1 MDKINNVR
9 KKIGRFMDSR
19 YHPQAIET
27 KWQNRWQNDKLFNVV
42 EAPDQ
47 KKYYLLEMFPYPSG
61 KIHMGHVRN
70 YTIGD
75 VVARYKRMRGYN
87 VLHPMGWDAFGM
99 PAENA
104 AIANNTHP
112 AKWTYENI
120 GAMRAQLKRLGFSY
134 DWGRELATCHP
145 EYYRWE
151 QWLFLK
157 MAQRGMAY
165 RKESYVNWCEP
176 CQTVLANEQVEA
188 GLCWRCGKPV
198 RQKKLWQWFFKITD
212 FAEDLLVHCDMLPG
226 WPDKV
231 TTMQRNWIGKSVG
244 AEIRFPVEGSKAVI
258 SVFTTRQD
266 TVFGATFMC
275 LAPEHPLVPKLAA
288 GTDQKAAVDAFV
300 ERISLQDRSSRA
312 IENYE
317 KEGVFTGAYCIN
329 PMNGRRMP
337 IYTANFA
344 LMEYGTGAVMS
355 VPAHDQ
361 RDFDFARK
369 YDLPI
374 IVVVSPADQ
383 ALDGNTMDA
392 AYTGDGTMV
401 NSGGFNGTG
410 NREAME
416 AIAAFMDKDGIGK
429 KTVSFRLRDWG
440 ISRQRYWG
448 APIPMIHCDSC
459 GIVPVPEA
467 DLPIVLPEAADLLE
481 GGRSP
486 LPALAEFARTRCP
499 ACGRDDARRE
509 TDTMDTFVESSWY
522 FERYC
527 SPRCDT
533 AMFDKDAVDYWMPVD
548 QYIGG
553 VEHAILHLLYSR
565 YFTRVLASLGLVTFK
580 EPFTRLLTQGMVCK
594 ETTACPEHGFLFP
607 EQVAEEGDALRSC
620 LQCGQPVTIGRVEKM
635 SKSKKNVIDPN
646 VLLDE
651 YGADTTR
658 LFCLFAAPPER
669 DLEWSEQGVEGSYRF
684 LQRVWRLAERWLPLL
699 TACEG
704 GPIDSQELNAPLREL
719 NRKTHETIKRVTQDI
734 EERFHFNT
742 VISAVMELVNAMQAL
757 EESGSDSAGCRVM
770 RFALET
776 SVLLLSPIVPH
787 FCEELW
793 EALGH
798 GKSILLSQWPS
809 FDDAATVKD
818 EVEVVVQVN
827 GKLRSRFSAA
837 LDADDNT
844 LKQTALADE
853 RIVRFVDGKPIKKVI
868 TIKNKLVNIVI

>member
-1 MDKINNVR
+1 
-9 KKIGRFMDSR
+9 MDSR
-19 YHPQAIET
+19 YDPQTIEA
-27 KWQNRWQNDKLFNVV
+27 KWQNRWQDDRLFNVI
-42 EAPDQ
+42 EEPDQ

-75 VVARYKRMRGYN
+75 VVARYKRMRGFN

-104 AIANNTHP
+104 AIANDTHP

-120 GAMRAQLKRLGFSY
+120 DAMRKQLKRLGFSY
-134 DWGRELATCHP
+134 DWGRELATCRP

-157 MAQRGMAY
+157 MVERGMAY

-188 GLCWRCGKPV
+188 GLCWRCGKAV

-212 FAEDLLVHCDMLPG
+212 FAEDLLVHCDTLPG

-244 AEIRFPVEGSKAVI
+244 AEIRFPVAESEAVI

-288 GTDQKAAVDAFV
+288 GTDQEASVTAFV
-300 ERISLQDRSSRA
+300 ERISLQDRSTKA

-369 YDLPI
+369 YGLPV
-374 IVVVSPADQ
+374 IVVVNPQDDE
-383 ALDGNTMDA
+383 LDGNTMTV
-392 AYTGDGTMV
+392 AYTGDGTMI
-401 NSGGFNGTG
+401 NSGDFNGLG
-410 NREAME
+410 NRDAMDV
-416 AIAAFMDKDGIGK
+416 IAAFMDKNGIGK
-429 KTVSFRLRDWG
+429 KTISFRLRDWG

-467 DLPIVLPEAADLLE
+467 DLPIVLPEDADLLE

-486 LPALAEFARTRCP
+486 LPVLTAFHTARCP
-499 ACGRDDARRE
+499 QCGRDDARRE

-533 AMFDKDAVDYWMPVD
+533 AMFDTRAVDYWMPVD

-565 YFTRVLASLGLVTFK
+565 YFTRVLESLGLVTFK

-594 ETTACPEHGFLFP
+594 ETTACAEHGFLFP
-607 EQVAEEGDALRSC
+607 EQVAEDGDARRTC
-620 LQCGQPVTIGRVEKM
+620 LQCGQPVAIGRVEKM

-646 VLLDE
+646 ILLDE

-669 DLEWSEQGVEGSYRF
+669 DLEWSEQGVEGSFRF

-699 TACEG
+699 DDGESN
-704 GPIDSQELNAPLREL
+704 PSDIQDLNQPFREL
-719 NRKTHETIKRVTQDI
+719 YRKNHETIKRVTQDI
-734 EERFHFNT
+734 EDRFHFNT
-742 VISAVMELVNAMQAL
+742 VISAVMELVNAMQAID
-757 EESGSDSAGCRVM
+757 ESDSDGKGNRTM

-776 SVLLLSPIVPH
+776 TVLLLSPIVPH

-798 GKSILLSQWPS
+798 AESILLSRWPR
-809 FDDAATVKD
+809 FDEAATVKK

-827 GKLRSRFSAA
+827 GKLRSRFSAD
-837 LDADDNT
+837 LDTDENT
-844 LKQTALADE
+844 LKQQALADE
-853 RIVRFVDGKPIKKVI
+853 RIVRFVDGKPVKKVI
-868 TIKNKLVNIVI
+868 TVKNKLVNIVI